1 MDEIAHRLSA
11 DWHNNPEQ
19 GYCLLEYHWLRRYA
33 TLHTCTLT
41 EAAHLLPKRD
51 SVDVEEIV
59 PRHVIA
65 ELNDVSPVLTVAA
78 VKLNDALLADGPYQR
93 LDLEPG
99 LRALEPLLADT
110 EGQPEADR
118 VRALLALDWLVRD
131 YLVTWFRLT
140 PALAVHADSL
150 AALPPLAGQAVDY
163 AEADSLVR
171 AIRAAAHAAAD
182 GIVASSWDAA
192 SDAAQAAGVYTAWD
206 AAEIGDAAITATV
219 AADFVAEA
227 AETAIRV
234 AIQHTE
240 PEAATALLRP
250 TVSALQESAL
260 ALFERMLA
268 VSGE

>member
-11 DWHNNPEQ
+11 NWHNNPEQ

-140 PALAVHADSL
+140 PALVVHADSL

-171 AIRAAAHAAAD
+171 AIRAAAHAAK
-182 GIVASSWDAA
+182 
-192 SDAAQAAGVYTAWD
+192 
-206 AAEIGDAAITATV
+206 
-219 AADFVAEA
+219 
-227 AETAIRV
+227 
-234 AIQHTE
+234 
-240 PEAATALLRP
+240 
-250 TVSALQESAL
+250 
-260 ALFERMLA
+260 
-268 VSGE
+268 